1 MNANAMEGSLLHKL
15 YTEFIT
21 KERDLMVNQNRAL
34 ERAELIASAI
44 PADIAAIKKVTD
56 NGHQY
61 LDF

>member
-1 MNANAMEGSLLHKL
+1 MLHKL